1 GVGTMVIQAMV
12 RAGYRAEFAA
22 ALTVS
27 SSLLAP
33 ILPPSITFIIYAVL
47 SNVSVAKM
55 FAAGILPGLVLA
67 AILVINNVLLN
78 RLGFEK
84 YPPPEKSDPRVVARA
99 GFRALPGL
107 FTPVVILRSMISGIV
122 TPTEASTVA
131 VCYTLL
137 LGGIYREVTLERLRL
152 AFLDTAR
159 VTSLV

>member
-55 FAAGILPGLVLA
+55 FAAGILPGIVLA
-67 AILVINNVLLN
+67 AILVINNILLN

-84 YPPPEKSDPRVVARA
+84 YPPPVKTPRREVVLA
-99 GFRALPGL
+99 GVRALPAL
-107 FTPVVILRSMISGIV
+107 ATPVVILRSMVSG
-122 TPTEASTVA
+122 
-131 VCYTLL
+131 
-137 LGGIYREVTLERLRL
+137 
-152 AFLDTAR
+152 
-159 VTSLV
+159 